1 MTLLTSAICQQDEI
15 KPNHMQIHIRGANMN
30 FLVKTSKIGKF
41 TEETS
46 RTSFYIYT
54 YIFIFCIK
62 KIKEYTMLFHD
73 DLAHLTTNYFNNIYL
88 FINIYFFV
96 SVCGET
102 SHGYSLKLP
111 VNVNRAFV
119 VINITCHNV
128 LLLSNK

>member
-1 MTLLTSAICQQDEI
+1 
-15 KPNHMQIHIRGANMN
+15 MN